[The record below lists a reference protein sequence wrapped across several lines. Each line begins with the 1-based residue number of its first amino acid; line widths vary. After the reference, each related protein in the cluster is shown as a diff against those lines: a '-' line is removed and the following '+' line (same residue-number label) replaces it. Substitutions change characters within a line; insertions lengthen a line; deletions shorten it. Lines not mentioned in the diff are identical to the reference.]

1 MDDLDK
7 VLYAALSKEKIEKE
21 ISKLK
26 KKQENV
32 KDDFEKLYLELQIKE
47 LNSYL
52 QKDIRKI

>member
-32 KDDFEKLYLELQIKE
+32 EDDFEKLYLELQIKE